1 MDWMGRNNPV
11 DGEPEL
17 AGENADDLKASVHPL
32 QPRLLSTSPS
42 GAPLGIGW
50 TEGGRKMNLVLDELT
65 AASPQADSACSLE
78 NYLALPDHS
87 MDSRIAEARARLG
100 ATTILLGHHYQR
112 DEVIRFAD
120 FTGDSYKLS
129 KIAAET
135 DAQYIVFC
143 GVHFM
148 AESADVLGRDGQQ
161 VILPDLNAGCSMAD
175 MAEISQVE
183 ACWEALERLG
193 LTDGLIPLTYMNSTA
208 AIKAFC
214 GERGGLVCTSSNARA
229 AFVWAFARGTRILF
243 LPDQHLGRN
252 TGFAMG
258 ISLDEMAVWDPWAL
272 QGGQSKATLAASRIV
287 LWKGHCAVHQRF
299 LPGHV
304 DTVRAKYPGIQVIVH
319 PECRWEVCQKAD
331 ALGSTE
337 RLIKIVEDAPTGS
350 MFAIGTEIHLV
361 NRLARRFAA
370 EGKRIITLDDTGCLC
385 TTMYRISP
393 QHLAWALENLI
404 EGRVVNRIQVRA
416 NVKHW
421 ARVALDRMLEVG

>member
-1 MDWMGRNNPV
+1 
-11 DGEPEL
+11 
-17 AGENADDLKASVHPL
+17 
-32 QPRLLSTSPS
+32 
-42 GAPLGIGW
+42 
-50 TEGGRKMNLVLDELT
+50 MNLVLDDLT
-65 AASPQADSACSLE
+65 AASPEAGSSCGLE
-78 NYLALPDHS
+78 NYLALPDHT
-87 MDSRIAEARARLG
+87 MDARIAAARARLG

-135 DAQYIVFC
+135 GANYIVFC

-148 AESADVLGRDGQQ
+148 AESADVLAQAGQQ

-183 ACWEALERLG
+183 ACWEALERLDLAG
-193 LTDGLIPLTYMNSTA
+193 EIVPITYMNSTA

-229 AFVWAFARGTRILF
+229 AFEWAFARGRRILF

-252 TGFAMG
+252 TGYAMG
-258 ISLDEMAVWDPWAL
+258 IPLDEMAVWDPWAL
-272 QGGQSKATLAASRIV
+272 QGGQTRDRLAASRIL

-304 DTVRAKYPGIQVIVH
+304 DQARAKYPGIHVIVH

-337 RLIKIVEDAPTGS
+337 RLIKIVENAPAGS
-350 MFAIGTEIHLV
+350 MFAVGTEIHLV
-361 NRLARRFAA
+361 NRMARRFAA

-393 QHLAWALENLI
+393 NHLAWALENLV
-404 EGRVVNRIQVRA
+404 EGRVVNRIKVRPS
-416 NVKHW
+416 VKYW
-421 ARVALDRMLEVG
+421 AKVALDRMLEA